1 MLFEGRASHLPI
13 WLLVKH
19 PLKPLMGLTICLSC
33 GSQSSPIG
41 EPSPFGNRLEYQ
53 YLGMLSCCAVSKVI
67 GLLMVERCFRETRL
81 PLSALLARCPFPE
94 IPQDTQK
101 LERCTAQFALLLAA
115 LAAVCSCGATPPAPL
130 KMTCKAVTNSTG
142 FSNVE
147 PLQPCRPWHN
157 FGLIRQVTVSMKGSL
172 AEPCGLSSSALDR
185 TPSKLWK

>member
-1 MLFEGRASHLPI
+1 MVPNP
-13 WLLVKH
+13 H
-19 PLKPLMGLTICLSC
+19 PLVSHPHLGIDLNS
-33 GSQSSPIG
+33 
-41 EPSPFGNRLEYQ
+41 Q